1 MLSTYKFQDEYPV
14 EKINYD
20 GFNQYQDFTATTD
33 KAGTDLNCML
43 GLMGELGEI
52 AEKVK
57 KLTRKS
63 NPDYPCGTDTLNF
76 SGDDFTEDDRR
87 ELAKEVGDVLWYAS
101 RLSDRLGYRL
111 GDILKLNVNKLA
123 SRKDRGLLHGKGD
136 NR

>member
-1 MLSTYKFQDEYPV
+1 MSTYKFGDDYP
-14 EKINYD
+14 D
-20 GFNQYQDFTATTD
+20 GQIEFGGFDQYQDFCATTD

-52 AEKVK
+52 AEKTK

-63 NPDYPCGTDTLNF
+63 NPEWPCGNATLDF
-76 SGDDFTEDDRR
+76 HGDDFTETDRR

-101 RLSDRLGYRL
+101 RLADRLGYSL
-111 GDILKLNVNKLA
+111 GTIVSMNVAKLT
-123 SRKDRGLLHGKGD
+123 SRKTRGLLHGKGD